1 MHEVKVQVVGTELLQ
16 GVLDSELDV
25 LRVVVD
31 LEELGGDEELLT
43 GDTGSSDTLSDLSL
57 VLVTPSTAVWS
68 VIARFPD
75 VGWIDVEPG
84 IIQFVVTHSMCR

>member
-1 MHEVKVQVVGTELLQ
+1 VHEVKVQVVGTELLQ

-68 VIARFPD
+68 VTARFPD
-75 VGWIDVEPG
+75 VGWIDVEPE
-84 IIQFVVTHSMCR
+84 IIQLW